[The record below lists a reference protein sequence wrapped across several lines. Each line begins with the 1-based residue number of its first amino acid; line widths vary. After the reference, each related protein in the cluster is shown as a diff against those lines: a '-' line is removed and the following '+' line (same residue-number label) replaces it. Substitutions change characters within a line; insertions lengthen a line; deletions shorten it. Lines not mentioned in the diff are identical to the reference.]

1 MPATATTE
9 AVEQKL
15 YASLV
20 ELGVNP
26 DQLLAEARWEELDID
41 SLDLVELVQVIE
53 EEFGVELTR
62 EDIKH
67 VPTVGSVTDLVVTRA
82 RST

>member
-62 EDIKH
+62 EDIKR